1 MMNMMRIRNQMGQTG
16 IAVLALVLALVA
28 LGVAGYAYVQT
39 DERAEL
45 RGEITRLEG
54 LIDRGR
60 QETADAVK
68 RLEERIREREA
79 KEQTPGQ

>member
-1 MMNMMRIRNQMGQTG
+1 MSIRNQRGQTG
-16 IAVLALVLALVA
+16 IAVLALVLALAA
-28 LGVAGYAYVQT
+28 LGVAVYAYMQT

-60 QETADAVK
+60 QETAGAVK
-68 RLEERIREREA
+68 RLEEQIRGSQP
-79 KEQTPGQ
+79 KESPPRQ